1 MSKEEIIKAISK
13 GVFPS
18 GHENHSSYAKGYNSA
33 IEETVELLESH
44 LDTYAQEIAVGF
56 AEWMNEQNWG
66 YWSKNRWVKAG
77 VNKTYSTPQLFQQF
91 LTNKNEKK

>member
-1 MSKEEIIKAISK
+1 MSKEEMIKAISK

-18 GHENHSSYAKGYNSA
+18 GHENHSSYAKGYNAA

-44 LDTYAQEIAVGF
+44 LDTYAQEIAVGLL
-56 AEWMNEQNWG
+56 EWVRANGIYPVGEMWNFRRE
-66 YWSKNRWVKAG
+66 YI
-77 VNKTYSTPQLFQQF
+77 TTPLLFQQF